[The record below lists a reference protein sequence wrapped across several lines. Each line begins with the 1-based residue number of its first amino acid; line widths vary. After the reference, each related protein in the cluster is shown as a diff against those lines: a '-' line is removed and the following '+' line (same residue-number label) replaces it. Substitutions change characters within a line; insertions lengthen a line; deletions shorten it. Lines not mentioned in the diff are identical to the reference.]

1 MRWES
6 NGLILNF
13 SKYNEKSYILEIFT
27 EEHGKHKGIIRGLHS
42 KNKRSIIEPGNEVFA
57 TWSGRLETHLGNYN
71 VEPIKLWSSHILQFK
86 DKLSAISSICS
97 LISLTMAERQP
108 NPLIY
113 FSSKKLIE
121 IVASTR
127 DDWIRE
133 YVFWEMQL
141 LSEIG
146 YGLDLERCAVTS
158 KSSDLVYVS
167 PSSGRA
173 VTNKGAGDF
182 KNKLLPLPKFMTD
195 FKANYDNDDI
205 YNALNLT
212 EFFFKKRFF
221 LPNNLNFPQS
231 RNRLKE
237 LFNH

>member
-71 VEPIKLWSSHILQFK
+71 VEPIKLWSSHVLQFK

-108 NPLIY
+108 NPIIY

-121 IVASTR
+121 IVASKR
-127 DDWIRE
+127 EDWIRE

-173 VTNKGAGDF
+173 VTNEGAGDF
-182 KNKLLPLPKFMTD
+182 RNKLLPLPKFMTD

>member
-108 NPLIY
+108 NPIIY

-173 VTNKGAGDF
+173 VTNEGAGDF
-182 KNKLLPLPKFMTD
+182 RNKLLPLPKFMTD

>member
-42 KNKRSIIEPGNEVFA
+42 KNKRSIIEPGNEVFV

-108 NPLIY
+108 NPIIY

-121 IVASTR
+121 IVASKR
-127 DDWIRE
+127 EDWIRE

-173 VTNKGAGDF
+173 VTNEGAGDF
-182 KNKLLPLPKFMTD
+182 RNKLLPLPKFMTD

>member
-1 MRWES
+1 MRWEG

-71 VEPIKLWSSHILQFK
+71 VEPIKLWSSHVLQFK

-108 NPLIY
+108 NPIIY

-121 IVASTR
+121 IVASKR
-127 DDWIRE
+127 EDWIRE

-173 VTNKGAGDF
+173 VTNEGAGDF
-182 KNKLLPLPKFMTD
+182 RNKLLPLPKFMTD

>member
-108 NPLIY
+108 NPIIY

-121 IVASTR
+121 IVASKR
-127 DDWIRE
+127 EDWIRE

-173 VTNKGAGDF
+173 VTNEGAGDF

>member
-57 TWSGRLETHLGNYN
+57 AWSGRLETHLGNYN
-71 VEPIKLWSSHILQFK
+71 VEPIKLWSSHVLQFK

-108 NPLIY
+108 NPIIY

-173 VTNKGAGDF
+173 VTNEGAGDF
-182 KNKLLPLPKFMTD
+182 RNKLLPLPKFMTD

>member
-42 KNKRSIIEPGNEVFA
+42 KNKRSIIEPGNEIFA

-71 VEPIKLWSSHILQFK
+71 VEPIKLWSSHVLQFK

-108 NPLIY
+108 NPIIY

-121 IVASTR
+121 IVASKR
-127 DDWIRE
+127 EDWIRE

-173 VTNKGAGDF
+173 VTNEGAGDF
-182 KNKLLPLPKFMTD
+182 RNKLLPLPKFMTD

>member
-71 VEPIKLWSSHILQFK
+71 VEPIKLWSSHVLQFK

-158 KSSDLVYVS
+158 KSYDLVYVS

-173 VTNKGAGDF
+173 VTNEGAGDF

>member
-71 VEPIKLWSSHILQFK
+71 VEPIKLWSSHVLQFK
-86 DKLSAISSICS
+86 DELSAISSICS

-108 NPLIY
+108 NPIIY

-121 IVASTR
+121 IVASKR
-127 DDWIRE
+127 EDWIRE

-173 VTNKGAGDF
+173 VTNEGAGDF
-182 KNKLLPLPKFMTD
+182 RNKLLPLPKFMTD
-195 FKANYDNDDI
+195 FKANYYNDDI

-221 LPNNLNFPQS
+221 LPNNLNFPRS

>member
-173 VTNKGAGDF
+173 VTNEGAGDF

>member
-71 VEPIKLWSSHILQFK
+71 VEPIKLWSSHVLQFK

-108 NPLIY
+108 NPIKY

-121 IVASTR
+121 IVASKR
-127 DDWIRE
+127 EDWIRE

-173 VTNKGAGDF
+173 VTNEGAGDF
-182 KNKLLPLPKFMTD
+182 RNKLLPLPKFMTD

>member
-146 YGLDLERCAVTS
+146 YGLDLERCAVTL
-158 KSSDLVYVS
+158 KSSNLVYVS

-173 VTNKGAGDF
+173 VTNEGAGDF

>member
-71 VEPIKLWSSHILQFK
+71 VEPIKLWSSHVLQFK

-108 NPLIY
+108 NPIIY

-121 IVASTR
+121 IVASKR
-127 DDWIRE
+127 EDWIRE

-173 VTNKGAGDF
+173 VTNEGAGEF
-182 KNKLLPLPKFMTD
+182 RNKLLPLPKFMTD

>member
-6 NGLILNF
+6 NGLILNI

-71 VEPIKLWSSHILQFK
+71 VEPIKLWSSHVLQFK

-108 NPLIY
+108 NPIIY

-121 IVASTR
+121 IVASKR
-127 DDWIRE
+127 EDWIRE

-173 VTNKGAGDF
+173 VTNEGAGDF
-182 KNKLLPLPKFMTD
+182 RNKLLPLPKFMTD

>member
-71 VEPIKLWSSHILQFK
+71 VEPIKLWSSHVLQFK

-108 NPLIY
+108 NPIIY

-121 IVASTR
+121 IVASKR
-127 DDWIRE
+127 EDWIRE
-133 YVFWEMQL
+133 YVFWEIQL

-173 VTNKGAGDF
+173 VTNEGAGDF
-182 KNKLLPLPKFMTD
+182 RNKLLPLPKFMTD
-195 FKANYDNDDI
+195 FKANYDSDDI

>member
-71 VEPIKLWSSHILQFK
+71 VEPIKLWSSHVLQFK

-97 LISLTMAERQP
+97 FISLTMAERQP
-108 NPLIY
+108 NPIIY

-121 IVASTR
+121 IVASKR
-127 DDWIRE
+127 EDWIRE

-173 VTNKGAGDF
+173 VTNEGAGDF
-182 KNKLLPLPKFMTD
+182 RNKLLPLPKFMTD